1 MRTLIVYAHP
11 WNGSFNR
18 SILDTVVNA
27 AKKVNNQVEIIDLY
41 QDCFNP
47 AMSEKDLQLYSQ
59 GKFIDPLVG
68 EYQTKIMQAEH
79 LVFIFPIWWSVEP
92 AILKGFIDK
101 VFLNGWAFEYTGMLP
116 KGKIKHLKQTT
127 VINTMGSPLFFYRYL
142 MGAPL
147 VKSFI
152 NGSLK
157 FSGIKNIKWLAL
169 GRVVAISDTKR
180 KKWLEMLANY
190 FSKL

>member
-11 WNGSFNR
+11 WDGSFNR
-18 SILDTVVNA
+18 SVLDTVVNA

-41 QDCFNP
+41 KDGFNP

-59 GKFIDPLVG
+59 GKFVDPLVG
-68 EYQTKIMQAEH
+68 DYQNKIMQAEH
-79 LVFIFPIWWSVEP
+79 LVFIFPIWWSVQP

-101 VFLNGWAFEYTGMLP
+101 VFLNGWAFEYKGMLP

-127 VINTMGSPLFFYRYL
+127 VINTMGAPLFIYRYL
-142 MGAPL
+142 MRAPI

-152 NGSLK
+152 DGSLK

-169 GRVVAISDTKR
+169 GRIADISDTKR
-180 KKWLEMLANY
+180 KKWLEMLENY